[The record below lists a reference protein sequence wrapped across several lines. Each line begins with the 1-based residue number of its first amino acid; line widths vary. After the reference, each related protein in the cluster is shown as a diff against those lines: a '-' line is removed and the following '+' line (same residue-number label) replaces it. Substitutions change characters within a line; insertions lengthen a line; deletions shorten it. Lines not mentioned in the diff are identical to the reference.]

1 MERLFLRLL
10 NMSLAAAAVIA
21 VVLFARLC
29 LRRAPKKWSYLLWI
43 IPAFRLICPVSFRAS
58 FSLFQLRP
66 PTRGS
71 GSGPELT
78 YIARPAAAPFVVQ
91 NTGTAVLSSAPAP
104 TVPAAA
110 AQSAGVSL
118 INIAI
123 VLWCLGAAAL
133 LVYAFVSS
141 LRMKER
147 LADAVCLEGNV
158 YESDR
163 IDAPFLLGLWHPRIY
178 LPAGLSGERL
188 RYVLSHERVHLRRRD
203 HWIKLLAFLLLTVH
217 WFNPLVWL
225 AFFLLSRDMEMSCD
239 EKVLAEEGS
248 SAGEYSRSL
257 LSFAAPR
264 RFPLGPLAFGET
276 GVKERIRNALRWKKP
291 RTWVTLAALLLVIVV
306 TAACSADPPKEAAIE
321 ETIQGS
327 MKTYSKMSDG
337 SWSWE
342 GHSYAHRLEIRGR
355 MPNAAADSTFVY
367 LSNRPITFE
376 QAWKAAGF
384 SSNTEDYFSPEE
396 AVLVD
401 MSTGE
406 DPGSAGEEGP
416 ELPGFSA
423 LIPNGPAAEDNT
435 ELLSLLAALKPE
447 DIHYILATGAQVLT
461 PETLAPALNK
471 ASGSVRERMP
481 EPDDLYLLWSAD
493 LFLSGSPESFS
504 SRDEQLWLQAG
515 LTENLLRIRWQD
527 GEGELREVWLE
538 DEGLYRLLRDP
549 RRWEGSVDPAAWE
562 KYGYLLEWRAQAVV
576 ENYAPYPEEM
586 SRFTGYEITRLE
598 KTDYRYVEGGRLYDV
613 YAWDVAYTVED
624 PRRVAWAGGMEMD
637 GKGRVVNYGQDRYF
651 AVYDTGAELLCRFL
665 GWNSFLEREELNADL
680 WEPDSHSYREQT
692 VLFPEAEG
700 RDAVEVRLL
709 LPVGWQFLSL
719 PGEAAR
725 ERGILYL
732 YGSEEA
738 PLYLFDAQGVCVG
751 ALGCGAYTEVEGA
764 EEDPR
769 AIYSQLTLGNGWRFD
784 VREKYDVLN
793 DAGRGESARTE
804 VYYSSAFLR
813 PFVENA
819 EEKRNEGIL
828 RYDPLLGCFVALELE
843 TGVLSEEELD
853 NLAWTLFLSAPW
865 PWNEAGETY
874 GNILE
879 GRGGELL
886 FPDLSRVDG
895 TAILLPDGSRDPD
908 TVGYIRKSED
918 DPYMGLRPP
927 ASPEDALRYNEEVL
941 ALARE
946 ALAEGRDYLYAIP
959 VYLEDGVTVIGK
971 YGIGQPEQVIRRL
984 GEDEP

>member
-1 MERLFLRLL
+1 MEEVFLCLL
-10 NMSLAAAAVIA
+10 NMSLSAAAVI
-21 VVLFARLC
+21 VLVILARLC
-29 LRRAPKKWSYLLWI
+29 LRRAPKKWSYLLWAA
-43 IPAFRLICPVSFRAS
+43 PAFRLLCPVSFRAF
-58 FSLFQLRP
+58 FSIFRLRP
-66 PTRGS
+66 PARGDAAA
-71 GSGPELT
+71 ELT
-78 YIARPAAAPFVVQ
+78 TIARPASAPFVVQ
-91 NTGTAVLSSAPAP
+91 NTGPAPLPSAPTP

-110 AQSAGVSL
+110 AQSSGVSL

-123 VLWCLGAAAL
+123 ILWCLGAAAL
-133 LVYAFVSS
+133 VIYAFVSS

-147 LADAVCLEGNV
+147 LADAVLLEGNI
-158 YESDR
+158 YETDR

-188 RYVLSHERVHLRRRD
+188 RYVLIHERVHLRRRD

-217 WFNPLVWL
+217 WFNPFVWL

-257 LSFAAPR
+257 LSFASPR

-276 GVKERIRNALRWKKP
+276 GVKKRIQNALRWKKP

-306 TAACSADPPKEAAIE
+306 TAACAADPPKEAAIE

-355 MPNAAADSTFVY
+355 MPGATVDSTFVF

-406 DPGSAGEEGP
+406 DPGSAVEEGP
-416 ELPGFSA
+416 DLPGYSA
-423 LIPNGPAAEDNT
+423 LVPKGPAAKDDS

-471 ASGSVRERMP
+471 ASGFVRERMP

-504 SRDEQLWLQAG
+504 SRDEQLWLEAG

-549 RRWEGSVDPAAWE
+549 RRWEGSIDPDAWE
-562 KYGYLLEWRAQAVV
+562 KYGYLLEGRARADV
-576 ENYAPYPEEM
+576 ENYAPYPEDM

-613 YAWDVAYTVED
+613 YAWDVAFTVEA
-624 PRRVAWAGGMEMD
+624 PRRIAWAGGMELD
-637 GKGRVVNYGQDRYF
+637 GKERVVNFERDRYL
-651 AVYDTGAELLCRFL
+651 AVYDTGDWLTSRFL
-665 GWNSFLEREELNADL
+665 GWDSFLEREELNADL
-680 WEPDSHSYREQT
+680 LEPTSRSFRERT
-692 VLFPEAEG
+692 VLFPETEG
-700 RDAVEVRLL
+700 RETLEVRLL
-709 LPVGWQFLSL
+709 LPEGWQLLSL
-719 PGEAAR
+719 PREAAR

-732 YGSEEA
+732 YNSPEE
-738 PLYLFDAQGVCVG
+738 PLYLFDEKGVCVG
-751 ALGCGAYTEVEGA
+751 ALGCSAYAEVEGA

-769 AIYSQLTLGNGWRFD
+769 AIYSQITLGNGWQFD

-793 DAGRGESARTE
+793 AAGTGETARTE
-804 VYYSSAFLR
+804 MYYSETFLR
-813 PFVENA
+813 AFVENA

-828 RYDPLLGCFVALELE
+828 RYDRLLGCFAALELE
-843 TGVLSEEELD
+843 TGALSEEELD
-853 NLAWTLFLSAPW
+853 ALARSLTLASPW
-865 PWNEAGETY
+865 PRNEAGETY
-874 GNILE
+874 GYILE
-879 GRGGELL
+879 GAGGELVY
-886 FPDLSRVDG
+886 PDLSSVHG

-908 TVGYIRKSED
+908 TVGYIRESEK
-918 DPYMGLRPP
+918 DPHMGLRPP
-927 ASPEDALRYNEEVL
+927 SSPEDALRYDEEVL

-946 ALAEGRDYLYAIP
+946 ALAEGRDYVYAIP

-984 GEDEP
+984 GEEEP

>member
-1 MERLFLRLL
+1 MEAVFLRLM
-10 NMSLAAAAVIA
+10 NMSLSAAAVI
-21 VVLFARLC
+21 VLVILARLC
-29 LRRAPKKWSYLLWI
+29 LRRAPKKWSYLLWVA
-43 IPAFRLICPVSFRAS
+43 PAFRLLCPVSFRAF
-58 FSLFQLRP
+58 FSVFRLRP
-66 PTRGS
+66 PARGS
-71 GSGPELT
+71 ESAAELT
-78 YIARPAAAPFVVQ
+78 YVPRPAAAPFVVQ
-91 NTGTAVLSSAPAP
+91 SSGTAPLPSAVAPA
-104 TVPAAA
+104 VPAAA

-133 LVYAFVSS
+133 LVYAVVSWQ
-141 LRMKER
+141 KTKVR
-147 LADAVCLEGNV
+147 LSDAVLLEGNV
-158 YESDR
+158 YETDR
-163 IDAPFLLGLWHPRIY
+163 IDTPFLLGLWRPRIY

-306 TAACSADPPKEAAIE
+306 TAACAADPPKEATVV

-355 MPNAAADSTFVY
+355 MPNASVDSTFVY

-376 QAWKAAGF
+376 RAWKAAGF

-406 DPGSAGEEGP
+406 DSSSPGEEGP

-423 LIPNGPAAEDNT
+423 LVPKGPAAEDNS

-447 DIHYILATGAQVLT
+447 DIHYILATGSSVLT
-461 PETLAPALNK
+461 PETLVPALNR

-481 EPDDLYLLWSAD
+481 EPDDLQLFWSAD
-493 LFLSGSPESFS
+493 VFLSGGPESFS

-515 LTENLLRIRWQD
+515 LTENLLRVRAQD
-527 GEGELREVWLE
+527 GEGELQEVWLE

-549 RRWEGSVDPAAWE
+549 RRWEGSIDSDAWE
-562 KYGYLLEWRAQAVV
+562 KYGYLLEWRAQATV
-576 ENYAPYPEEM
+576 ENYAPYPEDM

-598 KTDYRYVEGGRLYDV
+598 KTDYHYVEDGRLYDV
-613 YAWDVAYTVED
+613 YAWDVAFTVED
-624 PRRVAWAGGMEMD
+624 PRRVAWAGGMELD
-637 GKGRVVNYGQDRYF
+637 GKERVVNYGQDQYF
-651 AVYDTGAELLCRFL
+651 AVYDMGAELICRFL

-680 WEPDSHSYREQT
+680 WEPVSRSYREQA

-719 PGEAAR
+719 PREAAR

-732 YGSEEA
+732 YNSPEE
-738 PLYLFDAQGVCVG
+738 PLYLFDERGVCVG
-751 ALGCGAYTEVEGA
+751 ALGCCAYREVEGA
-764 EEDPR
+764 EEDPQ
-769 AIYSQLTLGNGWRFD
+769 AIYSQLALGNGWRFD
-784 VREKYDVLN
+784 VREKYDVVN
-793 DAGRGESARTE
+793 DAGWGETARTE
-804 VYYSSAFLR
+804 VYCSAAFLR
-813 PFVENA
+813 PFVENP

-828 RYDPLLGCFVALELE
+828 RYDRFLGCFAALELE

-853 NLAWTLFLSAPW
+853 NLAWTLFLGAPW

-879 GRGGELL
+879 GRGGELM

-927 ASPEDALRYNEEVL
+927 ASPEDALRYDEELL

-946 ALAEGRDYLYAIP
+946 AQAEGRDYVYAIP

-971 YGIGQPEQVIRRL
+971 FGIGQPEQVIRRL
-984 GEDEP
+984 GEE